1 MLGKTAASLFWMSRL
16 LERTENSARLIEA
29 GFRIALTHSSS
40 AADEWASILASSGTK
55 KSYLAKHQDYSSAKV
70 IDFLLRDK
78 DNPGSV
84 ISLIKQA
91 RDSARTARIALTREV
106 WEATNEAWM
115 NLKTT
120 LAKPVNERDL
130 PDVLGVIRQQ
140 SSLVRGAVM
149 GTMLR
154 NDGYNFMRLGTF
166 IERADSTARI
176 LDVKYYLL
184 LPSIAQIGSAVD
196 NVQWETILRSVSA
209 HRSYRWLNGAD
220 ISALSVAEY
229 LILHRQMPRS
239 LAFCYSKISDN
250 LKHLEVDYGSDVTS
264 HRLVTDIC
272 DRLLSQPIQNIF
284 EAGLHEFIVEFLA
297 ANNGLAAQIETDYNF
312 QDRIS

>member
-40 AADEWASILASSGTK
+40 AADEWASILASSGAK
-55 KSYLAKHQDYSSAKV
+55 KSYLAKHADYSSTKV

-91 RDSARTARIALTREV
+91 RDSARTGRIALTREV
-106 WEATNEAWM
+106 WEATNDAWM
-115 NLKTT
+115 NLKTA
-120 LAKPVNERDL
+120 LARPVNDRDL

-140 SSLVRGAVM
+140 SSLVRGAM
-149 GTMLR
+149 LGTMLR
-154 NDGYNFMRLGTF
+154 NDGFNFMRLGTF

-184 LPSIAQIGSAVD
+184 LPSMAQIGSAVD

-209 HRSYRWLNGAD
+209 QRSYRWLNGSD
-220 ISALSVAEY
+220 ISALSVADY

-250 LKHLEVDYGSDVTS
+250 LEHLERDYGNDVTS
-264 HRLVTDIC
+264 HRLATDIC
-272 DRLLSQPIQNIF
+272 NRLLNQPIQTIF
-284 EAGLHEFIVEFLA
+284 DGGLHEFIVEFLA

-312 QDRIS
+312 QDRMN

>member
-1 MLGKTAASLFWMSRL
+1 MLGKTAASLFWMARL

-40 AADEWASILASSGTK
+40 AADEWASILGSSGTK
-55 KSYLAKHQDYSSAKV
+55 KSYLAKHEDYRSAKV

-84 ISLIKQA
+84 ISLIKKA
-91 RDSARTARIALTREV
+91 RDSARTGRIALTREV

-115 NLKTT
+115 NLKAA
-120 LAKPVNERDL
+120 LANPVDERDL
-130 PDVLGVIRQQ
+130 PDVLAVIRRQ
-140 SSLVRGAVM
+140 SSLVRGAVL

-154 NDGYNFMRLGTF
+154 NDGFNFIRLGTF

-184 LPSIAQIGSAVD
+184 LPSITQIGSAVD

-209 HRSYRWLNGAD
+209 QRSFRWLNGSD

-239 LAFCYSKISDN
+239 LAFCYAQISDN
-250 LKHLEVDYGSDVTS
+250 LGCLEREYGNEVIS
-264 HRLVTDIC
+264 HRLADDIC
-272 DRLLSQPIQNIF
+272 DRLLGQPVQNIF
-284 EAGLHEFIVEFLA
+284 EAGLHEFIIEFLA

-312 QDRIS
+312 QDRIG

>member
-40 AADEWASILASSGTK
+40 AADEWASILASSGAK
-55 KSYLAKHQDYSSAKV
+55 KSYLAKHADYSSTKV

-91 RDSARTARIALTREV
+91 RDSARTGRIALTREV
-106 WEATNEAWM
+106 WEATNDAWM
-115 NLKTT
+115 NLKAA
-120 LAKPVNERDL
+120 LARPVNDRDL

-140 SSLVRGAVM
+140 SSLVRGAM
-149 GTMLR
+149 LGTMLR
-154 NDGYNFMRLGTF
+154 NDGFNFMRLGTF

-184 LPSIAQIGSAVD
+184 LPSMAQIGSAVD

-209 HRSYRWLNGAD
+209 QRSYRWLNGSD
-220 ISALSVAEY
+220 ISALSVADY

-250 LKHLEVDYGSDVTS
+250 LEHLERDYGNDVTS
-264 HRLVTDIC
+264 HRLATDIC
-272 DRLLSQPIQNIF
+272 NRLLNQPIQTIF
-284 EAGLHEFIVEFLA
+284 DGGLHEFIVEFLA

-312 QDRIS
+312 QDRMN

>member
-40 AADEWASILASSGTK
+40 AADEWASILASSGAK
-55 KSYLAKHQDYSSAKV
+55 KSYLAKHADYNSDKV

-78 DNPGSV
+78 SNPGSV

-91 RDSARTARIALTREV
+91 RDSARTGRIALTREV

-120 LAKPVNERDL
+120 LAKPINERDL

-140 SSLVRGAVM
+140 SSLVRGAM
-149 GTMLR
+149 LGTMLR
-154 NDGYNFMRLGTF
+154 NDGFNFMRLGTF

-184 LPSIAQIGSAVD
+184 LPSMAQIGSAVD

-209 HRSYRWLNGAD
+209 QRSYRWLNGSD
-220 ISALSVAEY
+220 ISALSVADY

-250 LKHLEVDYGSDVTS
+250 LEHLERDYGNDVTS
-264 HRLVTDIC
+264 HRLATDIC
-272 DRLLSQPIQNIF
+272 DRLLNQPIQTIF
-284 EAGLHEFIVEFLA
+284 DGGLHEFIVEFLA
-297 ANNGLAAQIETDYNF
+297 ANNGLAAQIESDYNF
-312 QDRIS
+312 QDRIN